1 MDLGTIFNSAAMITM
16 GIAAL
21 AAIKSSIYIVPQ
33 RKVGLVTQFGRHMR
47 TDETPGLKFKAPWP
61 IQNVAAKVSTA
72 EQQVEEMLQT
82 KTTDDLFV
90 NLPIAIQFEV
100 NNAAVFYFNKDDPV
114 GMMSKAVSAAVR
126 EYTSGKSFQELYNER
141 QEIRDG
147 VLEKVADKA
156 SQFGIVI
163 NDIIIDEPQASAE
176 VRETFDRVR
185 RSALEKEAAKNE
197 ADANYIR
204 TVKDAEA
211 DKERD
216 ILRGEGAAGYRE
228 KIFDQYAEQIEALEK
243 AGTPREEAVKVMM
256 KIMELDTWRE
266 VGGEGNS
273 MVIVGNSDNS
283 GADLQDFVV
292 KAQAL
297 GQLPS
302 NTNAPK
308 TTTRKKASPKPG

>member
-1 MDLGTIFNSAAMITM
+1 MLSFAFNAAAYAVPAITAM
-16 GIAAL
+16 AAL
-21 AAIKSSIYIVPQ
+21 YSSIYIVPQ
-33 RKVGLVTQFGRHMR
+33 RKVGLITRFGKHIR
-47 TDETPGLKFKAPWP
+47 TDENPGLKFKVPF
-61 IQNVAAKVSTA
+61 IDQVAARVSTA
-72 EQQVEEMLQT
+72 EHQVEEMLQT

-100 NNAAVFYFNKDDPV
+100 NDAPVFHFNKNDPV

-243 AGTPREEAVKVMM
+243 SGTPREEQ
-256 KIMELDTWRE
+256 R
-266 VGGEGNS
+266 
-273 MVIVGNSDNS
+273 
-283 GADLQDFVV
+283 
-292 KAQAL
+292 
-297 GQLPS
+297 
-302 NTNAPK
+302 
-308 TTTRKKASPKPG
+308 